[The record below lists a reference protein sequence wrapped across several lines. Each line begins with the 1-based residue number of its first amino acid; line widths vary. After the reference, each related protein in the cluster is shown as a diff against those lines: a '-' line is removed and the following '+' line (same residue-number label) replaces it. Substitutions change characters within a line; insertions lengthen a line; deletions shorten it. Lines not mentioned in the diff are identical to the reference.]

1 MTDSSAAKA
10 GDTVISI
17 RGVSM
22 SYSGRR
28 VLDQVDLDIRRG
40 EILVLLG
47 GSGSGKTTLLKHVLG
62 LAKPEA
68 GSITINGVDITRCSQ
83 SELSAVRR
91 RIGVAFQAGALFN
104 SMSVEDNVALP
115 LRELTGLADST
126 IKLVVWMN
134 LVAVGL
140 SHAGSLYPPELSG
153 GMRKRAAVA
162 RAMALSPDVLIL
174 DEPSAGL
181 DPIVSAGLDELMLFL
196 KRSFGVTILVVTHEM
211 ESAFRI
217 ADRVAMLY
225 QGRLIA
231 VNKKEQFAGNAHPR
245 IRQFLDRQPDA
256 MPRVA
261 AEEFIASYLRGS
273 RHDSKTKVGVFVI
286 ASLLSLGSA
295 TYFVHNTQSGRA
307 QVAYKTRLRYAG
319 GITSGAAVLFGGI
332 KVGQVTAV
340 GAVVRR
346 SDSNRNP
353 ICGEVRDSSEPE
365 VDCNRGNRHCHDR
378 SGAHD
383 HDWQQ

>member
-1 MTDSSAAKA
+1 MTQSGTPKA
-10 GDTVISI
+10 GDAVISV

-22 SYSGRR
+22 SYGGRR
-28 VLDQVDLDIRRG
+28 VLDQVDLDVCPG

-62 LAKPEA
+62 LAKPDG
-68 GSITINGVDITRCSQ
+68 GSITINGVDITCCSQ
-83 SELSAVRR
+83 SELGAVRR

-115 LRELTGLADST
+115 LRELTGLADPT
-126 IKLVVWMN
+126 IKLMVWMN

-162 RAMALSPDVLIL
+162 RAMALGPEILIL

-181 DPIVSAGLDELMLFL
+181 DPIVSAGLDELILFL
-196 KRSFGVTILVVTHEM
+196 KRSFGITILVVTHDM
-211 ESAFRI
+211 ESAFHI

-231 VNKKEQFAGNAHPR
+231 VDRKEQFAGHGHPR

-261 AEEFIASYLRGS
+261 AEEFIASYL
-273 RHDSKTKVGVFVI
+273 
-286 ASLLSLGSA
+286 
-295 TYFVHNTQSGRA
+295 
-307 QVAYKTRLRYAG
+307 
-319 GITSGAAVLFGGI
+319 GGI
-332 KVGQVTAV
+332 KN
-340 GAVVRR
+340 
-346 SDSNRNP
+346 DN
-353 ICGEVRDSSEPE
+353 
-365 VDCNRGNRHCHDR
+365 
-378 SGAHD
+378 
-383 HDWQQ
+383 

>member
-1 MTDSSAAKA
+1 MTNSSGAKTDDA
-10 GDTVISI
+10 VISI

-22 SYSGRR
+22 SYGGRR
-28 VLDQVDLDIRRG
+28 VLDRVDLDVCRG

-62 LAKPEA
+62 LAKPDA
-68 GSITINGVDITRCSQ
+68 GSIKINGVDITCCPP
-83 SELSAVRR
+83 SELGAVRR

-104 SMSVEDNVALP
+104 SMSVQDNVALP
-115 LRELTGLADST
+115 LRELTRLAEST
-126 IKLVVWMN
+126 IKLVVWMK
-134 LVAVGL
+134 LMAVGL
-140 SHAGSLYPPELSG
+140 SDAGSLYPPELSG

-162 RAMALSPDVLIL
+162 RAMALDPEILIF

-181 DPIVSAGLDELMLFL
+181 DPIVSAGLDELILFL

-231 VNKKEQFAGNAHPR
+231 VDEKEQFTGHAHPR
-245 IRQFLDRQPDA
+245 IRQFLDREPDA

-273 RHDSKTKVGVFVI
+273 KT
-286 ASLLSLGSA
+286 
-295 TYFVHNTQSGRA
+295 
-307 QVAYKTRLRYAG
+307 
-319 GITSGAAVLFGGI
+319 
-332 KVGQVTAV
+332 
-340 GAVVRR
+340 
-346 SDSNRNP
+346 
-353 ICGEVRDSSEPE
+353 
-365 VDCNRGNRHCHDR
+365 
-378 SGAHD
+378 
-383 HDWQQ
+383 